1 MNKRHKMTRVST
13 VNPMSYWTW
22 VSDLFILSL
31 PFLNRSSPALH
42 VPSSVSATCNLHE
55 AFSEGYLMYV
65 RFWALTKQPHSDVK
79 YQATTTTY
87 KGWKAPVV
95 GYKTPSKHREQTRR
109 IISFEG
115 YFCLWNERQQQYRP
129 SCCLCQNEKNTVEKV
144 LAGKSCGSLG
154 QSE

>member
-1 MNKRHKMTRVST
+1 
-13 VNPMSYWTW
+13 MSYWTW
-22 VSDLFILSL
+22 VTVSDLFILSL

-42 VPSSVSATCNLHE
+42 VPSSVNASCNLHE

-109 IISFEG
+109 I
-115 YFCLWNERQQQYRP
+115 YFLWRLFLSLEWAATTIP
-129 SCCLCQNEKNTVEKV
+129 SILLLMSKWKEYGWESSG
-144 LAGKSCGSLG
+144 GKIVRLTWPVRVKPVSW
-154 QSE
+154 